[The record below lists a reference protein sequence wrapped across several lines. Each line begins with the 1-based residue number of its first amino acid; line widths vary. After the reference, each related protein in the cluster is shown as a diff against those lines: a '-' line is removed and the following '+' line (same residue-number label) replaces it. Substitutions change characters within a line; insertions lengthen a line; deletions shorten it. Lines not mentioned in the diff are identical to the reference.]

1 MSKKNYNI
9 AWPQGARINRRRQY
23 LPRDFSADEILLV
36 EHYSATAVALR
47 RRSRKAG
54 TQMQIP
60 ANAKTTPARAGAEY
74 PKPAAITAPPMIAP
88 AALAVFSAA
97 WLRAAARVWASWATS
112 IKRTCKAGARQVP
125 KNPQTPKVMMPATGW
140 VEVK

>member
-23 LPRDFSADEILLV
+23 LPRHFSADEAVLV
-36 EHYSATAVALR
+36 EHYPATAAALR
-47 RRSRKAG
+47 RRRRKAG

-97 WLRAAARVWASWATS
+97 WLRAAPESGHHGLPPSSAPARP
-112 IKRTCKAGARQVP
+112 VP
-125 KNPQTPKVMMPATGW
+125 NRFRKTRRGRR
-140 VEVK
+140 

>member
-23 LPRDFSADEILLV
+23 LPRHFSADEAVLV
-36 EHYSATAVALR
+36 EHYSATAAALR
-47 RRSRKAG
+47 RRRRKAG

-97 WLRAAARVWASWATS
+97 WLRAAAKVWASWATS
-112 IKRTCKAGARQVP
+112 SKRSTKPGPTTV
-125 KNPQTPKVMMPATGW
+125 T
-140 VEVK
+140 